1 MRSRFNHAKHL
12 SPALWRA
19 FLRPQ
24 PVTPVNQLSAKLL
37 FFYTAISMLTY
48 RELKAIQEGNRR
60 NQDVMNLLREVKR
73 LRELAV
79 LTYSILGT
87 MPLNGLGEN
96 MYRLNPLF
104 EALKMENAVQ
114 GYMRA
119 SEHRD
124 RLNFPH
130 RTQGRDGD
138 MAYYLK
144 RYKQDP
150 ATKP

>member
-1 MRSRFNHAKHL
+1 
-12 SPALWRA
+12 
-19 FLRPQ
+19 
-24 PVTPVNQLSAKLL
+24 
-37 FFYTAISMLTY
+37 MLTY

-96 MYRLNPLF
+96 MHRLNPLF
-104 EALKMENAVQ
+104 EALRMENAVQ

-130 RTQGRDGD
+130 CTQGRDGD

>member
-1 MRSRFNHAKHL
+1 
-12 SPALWRA
+12 
-19 FLRPQ
+19 
-24 PVTPVNQLSAKLL
+24 
-37 FFYTAISMLTY
+37 MLTY

-79 LTYSILGT
+79 LTYSILGS

-96 MYRLNPLF
+96 MHRLNPLL

-119 SEHRD
+119 AEHRD

-138 MAYYLK
+138 IAYSLK
-144 RYKQDP
+144 RYK
-150 ATKP
+150 

>member
-1 MRSRFNHAKHL
+1 M
-12 SPALWRA
+12 RA
-19 FLRPQ
+19 FLRPRS
-24 PVTPVNQLSAKLL
+24 VTPVKRLSAKLL
-37 FFYTAISMLTY
+37 FFYTAIPMLTY

-96 MYRLNPLF
+96 MHRLNPLF

-138 MAYYLK
+138 MAYYLQ

-150 ATKP
+150 ATRP

>member
-1 MRSRFNHAKHL
+1 
-12 SPALWRA
+12 
-19 FLRPQ
+19 
-24 PVTPVNQLSAKLL
+24 
-37 FFYTAISMLTY
+37 MLTY
-48 RELKAIQEGNRR
+48 RELKAIQEGNLR

-87 MPLNGLGEN
+87 MPLSGLGEN